1 MIIEVL
7 LFTKTK
13 FMAPNRRDFLKKSL
27 LATLASIIPFKLKAL
42 NDSDCEPT
50 TTDLYG
56 LGPFFSESAP
66 ETNSI
71 VPEDYQGHRLFLSGR
86 LSSSDCDKGIAN
98 AVMDFWQADEHG
110 DYDNVGFK
118 FRGKIITDE
127 NGNYNLETIIPGKY
141 LNGPQYR
148 PSHIHLKVQ
157 AEGYDELVTQI
168 YFQGDTSIPSD
179 YAAGHISAIDRIIT
193 LSNSEDDLVQVN
205 SVVEEDLFGAF
216 DVVLSGDGPP
226 IGINEL
232 QKAYGDLSQNYP
244 NPFSEQTKLFL
255 VLNKDAKTEIEIFD
269 QKGSLVKV
277 LLSQN
282 LKKGRYEFNWGSK
295 NLSNGIYTAVW
306 TSDNKL
312 VKTIKMI
319 KQTI

>member
-1 MIIEVL
+1 MDS
-7 LFTKTK
+7 
-13 FMAPNRRDFLKKSL
+13 NRRDFLKKGFI
-27 LATLASIIPFKLKAL
+27 ATLASFIPFKLKAQITL
-42 NDSDCEPT
+42 DCEPT
-50 TTDLYG
+50 TTDI
-56 LGPFFSESAP
+56 LGPFFSEGAP

-71 VPEDYQGHRLFLSGR
+71 IPEDYEGDRLFLSGT
-86 LSSSDCDKGIAN
+86 LSSTDCDRAISN

-110 DYDNVGFK
+110 NYDNVGFN

-127 NGNYNLETIIPGKY
+127 NGNYSLETIIPGKY
-141 LNGPQYR
+141 LNGSQYR

-168 YFQGDTSIPSD
+168 YFQGDES
-179 YAAGHISAIDRIIT
+179 ISADPWASAPSATNRIIP
-193 LSNSEDDLVQVN
+193 LNAGFAGDW
-205 SVVEEDLFGAF
+205 FGVF

-232 QKAYGDLSQNYP
+232 QREYGDLSQNYP

-255 VLNKDAKTEIEIFD
+255 VLNKDANTKIEIFD
-269 QKGSLVKV
+269 QKGSRVKV

-306 TSDNKL
+306 MSDNKL

-319 KQTI
+319 KQTN

>member
-1 MIIEVL
+1 MIIDIITAV
-7 LFTKTK
+7 KTVNNITL
-13 FMAPNRRDFLKKSL
+13 MDSNRRDFLKKGVIAS
-27 LATLASIIPFKLKAL
+27 LASFIPFKLKAQNTL
-42 NDSDCEPT
+42 DCEPT
-50 TTDLYG
+50 TTDI
-56 LGPFFSESAP
+56 LGPFFSEGAP

-71 VPEDYQGHRLFLSGR
+71 IPEDYEGEKLFLSGK
-86 LSSSDCDKGIAN
+86 LSSIDCDMEISN

-127 NGNYNLETIIPGKY
+127 NGNYNLETIVPGKY
-141 LNGPQYR
+141 LNGSQYR

-168 YFQGDTSIPSD
+168 YFQGDES
-179 YAAGHISAIDRIIT
+179 ISADPWAGAPSATNRIIP
-193 LSNSEDDLVQVN
+193 LNAGFAGDW
-205 SVVEEDLFGAF
+205 FGVF

-232 QKAYGDLSQNYP
+232 QRAYGDLSQNYP

-295 NLSNGIYTAVW
+295 NLSNGLYTAVW

-312 VKTIKMI
+312 VKIIKMI

>member
-1 MIIEVL
+1 MDS
-7 LFTKTK
+7 
-13 FMAPNRRDFLKKSL
+13 NRRDFLKKGFI
-27 LATLASIIPFKLKAL
+27 ATLASVIPFRVNAD
-42 NDSDCEPT
+42 NRSDCDPT
-50 TTDLYG
+50 TTDI
-56 LGPFFSESAP
+56 LGPFFSEGAP
-66 ETNSI
+66 QTNSI
-71 VPEDYQGHRLFLSGR
+71 VPEDYEGELLFLSGK
-86 LSSSDCDKGIAN
+86 LSATDCDTGISN
-98 AVMDFWQADEHG
+98 AVMDFWQADETG
-110 DYDNVGFK
+110 AYDNEGFK

-127 NGNYNLETIIPGKY
+127 NGVYNLETIMPGKY
-141 LNGPQYR
+141 LNGSQYR

-157 AEGYDELVTQI
+157 AEGYDELITQI
-168 YFQGDTSIPSD
+168 YFQGDES
-179 YAAGHISAIDRIIT
+179 ISADPWASAPSATNRIIP
-193 LSNSEDDLVQVN
+193 LNAGFAGDW
-205 SVVEEDLFGAF
+205 FGVF

-232 QKAYGDLSQNYP
+232 QRVYGDLSQNYP

-269 QKGSLVKV
+269 HKGSRVKV

-295 NLSNGIYTAVW
+295 NLSNGLYTAVW

-319 KQTI
+319 KQTN

>member
-1 MIIEVL
+1 MDS
-7 LFTKTK
+7 
-13 FMAPNRRDFLKKSL
+13 NRRDFLKKGFI
-27 LATLASIIPFKLKAL
+27 ATLASFIPVKLKSQITL
-42 NDSDCEPT
+42 DCEPT
-50 TTDLYG
+50 TTDI
-56 LGPFFSESAP
+56 LGPFFSEGAP

-71 VPEDYQGHRLFLSGR
+71 IPEDYEGERLFLSGT
-86 LSSSDCDKGIAN
+86 LSSTDCDKTISN
-98 AVMDFWQADEHG
+98 AVMDFWQADEYG
-110 DYDNVGFK
+110 DYDNVGVN

-141 LNGPQYR
+141 LNGSQYR

-168 YFQGDTSIPSD
+168 YFQGDES
-179 YAAGHISAIDRIIT
+179 ISADPWASAPSAMNRIIP
-193 LSNSEDDLVQVN
+193 LNAGFAGDW
-205 SVVEEDLFGAF
+205 FGVF

-232 QKAYGDLSQNYP
+232 QKVYGDLSQNYP

-255 VLNKDAKTEIEIFD
+255 VLNKDAKTDIEIFD

-277 LLSQN
+277 LICQN

-295 NLSNGIYTAVW
+295 NLSDGLYTTVW

-319 KQTI
+319 KQNI

>member
-1 MIIEVL
+1 MDS
-7 LFTKTK
+7 
-13 FMAPNRRDFLKKSL
+13 NRRDFLKKGFI
-27 LATLASIIPFKLKAL
+27 ATLASFIPFKLKAQITL
-42 NDSDCEPT
+42 DCEPT
-50 TTDLYG
+50 TTDI
-56 LGPFFSESAP
+56 LGPFFSEGAP

-71 VPEDYQGHRLFLSGR
+71 IPEDYEGERLFLSGN
-86 LSSSDCDKGIAN
+86 LSSTDCDRAISN

-110 DYDNVGFK
+110 GYDNVGFN

-127 NGNYNLETIIPGKY
+127 NGNYSLETIIPGKY
-141 LNGPQYR
+141 LNGSQYR

-168 YFQGDTSIPSD
+168 YFQGDESISVDPWASAPS
-179 YAAGHISAIDRIIT
+179 ATNRIIP
-193 LSNSEDDLVQVN
+193 LNAGFAGDW
-205 SVVEEDLFGAF
+205 FGVF
-216 DVVLSGDGPP
+216 DVVLSGEGPP

-232 QKAYGDLSQNYP
+232 QREYGDLSQNYP

-255 VLNKDAKTEIEIFD
+255 VLNKDANTEIEIFD
-269 QKGSLVKV
+269 QKGSRVKV
-277 LLSQN
+277 LLSQT

-306 TSDNKL
+306 MSDNKL

-319 KQTI
+319 KQTN

>member
-1 MIIEVL
+1 MDS
-7 LFTKTK
+7 
-13 FMAPNRRDFLKKSL
+13 NRRDFLKKGV
-27 LATLASIIPFKLKAL
+27 LATLASFIPFKLEAH
-42 NDSDCEPT
+42 NDSNCDPT

-56 LGPFFSESAP
+56 EGPFFSESAP

-86 LSSSDCDKGIAN
+86 LSSSDCDNGIAN

-118 FRGKIITDE
+118 FRGKIITDTD
-127 NGNYNLETIIPGKY
+127 GNYNLETIIPGKY
-141 LNGPQYR
+141 LLSESQYR
-148 PSHIHLKVQ
+148 PAHIHLKVQ

-179 YAAGHISAIDRIIT
+179 YAAGHISAIDRIIP

-205 SVVEEDLFGAF
+205 SVAEEDLFGAF

-232 QKAYGDLSQNYP
+232 QRVYGDLSQNYP

-269 QKGSLVKV
+269 HKGSRVKV

-282 LKKGRYEFNWGSK
+282 LKKGRYEFNLGSK
-295 NLSNGIYTAVW
+295 NLSNGLYTAVW

-319 KQTI
+319 KQTN

>member
-1 MIIEVL
+1 MDS
-7 LFTKTK
+7 
-13 FMAPNRRDFLKKSL
+13 NRRDFLKKGFI
-27 LATLASIIPFKLKAL
+27 ATIASFIPFKLKAQITL
-42 NDSDCEPT
+42 DCEPT
-50 TTDLYG
+50 TSDI
-56 LGPFFSESAP
+56 LGPFFSEGAP

-71 VPEDYQGHRLFLSGR
+71 IPEDYEGDRLFLSGT
-86 LSSSDCDKGIAN
+86 LSSTDCDMAISN

-110 DYDNVGFK
+110 YYDNVGFN

-127 NGNYNLETIIPGKY
+127 NGNYSLETIIPGKY
-141 LNGPQYR
+141 LNGSQYR

-168 YFQGDTSIPSD
+168 YFQGDES
-179 YAAGHISAIDRIIT
+179 ISADPWASAPSAINRIIPLNT
-193 LSNSEDDLVQVN
+193 GFAGDW
-205 SVVEEDLFGAF
+205 FGVF

-232 QKAYGDLSQNYP
+232 QREYGDLSQNYP

-255 VLNKDAKTEIEIFD
+255 VLNKDAKIDIEIFD
-269 QKGSLVKV
+269 QKGSRLKV

-282 LKKGRYEFNWGSK
+282 LKKGRYEFNWSSE

-306 TSDNKL
+306 MSDNKL

-319 KQTI
+319 KQTN

>member
-1 MIIEVL
+1 MDS
-7 LFTKTK
+7 
-13 FMAPNRRDFLKKSL
+13 NRRDFLKKGFI
-27 LATLASIIPFKLKAL
+27 ATLASFIPFKLKAQITL
-42 NDSDCEPT
+42 DCEPT
-50 TTDLYG
+50 TTDI
-56 LGPFFSESAP
+56 LGPFFSEGAP

-71 VPEDYQGHRLFLSGR
+71 IPEDYEGDRLFLSGT
-86 LSSSDCDKGIAN
+86 LSSTDCDRAISN

-110 DYDNVGFK
+110 DYDNVGFN

-127 NGNYNLETIIPGKY
+127 NGNYSLETIIPGKY
-141 LNGPQYR
+141 LNGSQYR

-168 YFQGDTSIPSD
+168 YFQGDES
-179 YAAGHISAIDRIIT
+179 ISADPWASAPSATNRIIP
-193 LSNSEDDLVQVN
+193 LNAGFAGDW
-205 SVVEEDLFGAF
+205 FGVF

-232 QKAYGDLSQNYP
+232 QREYGDLSQNYP

-255 VLNKDAKTEIEIFD
+255 VLNKDTNTKIEIFD
-269 QKGSLVKV
+269 QKGSRVKV

-306 TSDNKL
+306 MSDNKL

-319 KQTI
+319 KQTN

>member
-1 MIIEVL
+1 MDS
-7 LFTKTK
+7 
-13 FMAPNRRDFLKKSL
+13 NRRDFLKKGFI
-27 LATLASIIPFKLKAL
+27 ATLASFIPFKLKAQITL
-42 NDSDCEPT
+42 DCEPT
-50 TTDLYG
+50 TTDI
-56 LGPFFSESAP
+56 LGPFFSEGAP

-71 VPEDYQGHRLFLSGR
+71 IPEDYEGDRLFLSGT
-86 LSSSDCDKGIAN
+86 LSSTDCDRAISN

-110 DYDNVGFK
+110 DYDNVGFN

-127 NGNYNLETIIPGKY
+127 NGNYSLETIIPGKY
-141 LNGPQYR
+141 LNGSQYR

-168 YFQGDTSIPSD
+168 YFQGDES
-179 YAAGHISAIDRIIT
+179 ISADPWASAPSATNRIIP
-193 LSNSEDDLVQVN
+193 LNAGFAGDW
-205 SVVEEDLFGAF
+205 FGVF

-232 QKAYGDLSQNYP
+232 QREYGDLSQNYP

-255 VLNKDAKTEIEIFD
+255 VLNKDTNTKIEIFD
-269 QKGSLVKV
+269 QKGSRVKV

-306 TSDNKL
+306 MSDNKL

-319 KQTI
+319 KQIN

>member
-1 MIIEVL
+1 MDS
-7 LFTKTK
+7 
-13 FMAPNRRDFLKKSL
+13 NRRDFLKKGFI
-27 LATLASIIPFKLKAL
+27 ATLASFIPFKLKAQITL
-42 NDSDCEPT
+42 DCEPT
-50 TTDLYG
+50 TTDI
-56 LGPFFSESAP
+56 LGPFFSEGAP

-71 VPEDYQGHRLFLSGR
+71 IPEDYEGDRLFLSGT
-86 LSSSDCDKGIAN
+86 LSSTDCDRAISN

-110 DYDNVGFK
+110 NYDNVGFN

-127 NGNYNLETIIPGKY
+127 NGNYSLETIIPGKY
-141 LNGPQYR
+141 LNGSQYR

-168 YFQGDTSIPSD
+168 YFQGDES
-179 YAAGHISAIDRIIT
+179 ISADPWASSPSAINSIIP
-193 LSNSEDDLVQVN
+193 LNAGFAGDW
-205 SVVEEDLFGAF
+205 FGVF

-232 QKAYGDLSQNYP
+232 QREYGDLSQNYP

-255 VLNKDAKTEIEIFD
+255 VLNKDANTKIEIFD
-269 QKGSLVKV
+269 QKGSRVKV

-306 TSDNKL
+306 MSDNKL

-319 KQTI
+319 KQTN

>member
-1 MIIEVL
+1 MDS
-7 LFTKTK
+7 
-13 FMAPNRRDFLKKSL
+13 NRRDFLKKGFI
-27 LATLASIIPFKLKAL
+27 ATLASFIPFKLKAQITL
-42 NDSDCEPT
+42 DCEPT
-50 TTDLYG
+50 TTDI
-56 LGPFFSESAP
+56 LGPFFSEGAP

-71 VPEDYQGHRLFLSGR
+71 IPEDYEGERLFLSGN
-86 LSSSDCDKGIAN
+86 LSSTDCNRAIYN

-110 DYDNVGFK
+110 GYDNVGFN

-127 NGNYNLETIIPGKY
+127 NGNYSLETIIPGKY
-141 LNGPQYR
+141 LNGSQYR

-168 YFQGDTSIPSD
+168 YFQGDES
-179 YAAGHISAIDRIIT
+179 ISADPWANAPSATNRIIP
-193 LSNSEDDLVQVN
+193 LNAGFAGDW
-205 SVVEEDLFGAF
+205 FGVF

-232 QKAYGDLSQNYP
+232 QREYGDLSQNYP

-255 VLNKDAKTEIEIFD
+255 VLNKDANTEIEIFD
-269 QKGSLVKV
+269 QKGSRVKV

-306 TSDNKL
+306 MSDNKL

-319 KQTI
+319 KQTN

>member
-1 MIIEVL
+1 MIILIINVK
-7 LFTKTK
+7 KTVNNITHMD
-13 FMAPNRRDFLKKSL
+13 FNRRDFLKKGVI
-27 LATLASIIPFKLKAL
+27 ATLASFIPFKLKAQNTL
-42 NDSDCEPT
+42 DCEPT
-50 TTDLYG
+50 TSDI
-56 LGPFFSESAP
+56 LGPFFSEGAP

-71 VPEDYQGHRLFLSGR
+71 IPEDYEGERLFLSGS
-86 LSSSDCDKGIAN
+86 LSSTDCDKAISN
-98 AVMDFWQADEHG
+98 AVMDFWQADEYG
-110 DYDNVGFK
+110 DYDNVGFNY
-118 FRGKIITDE
+118 RGKIITDE

-141 LNGPQYR
+141 LNGSQYR

-168 YFQGDTSIPSD
+168 YFQGDESIPAD
-179 YAAGHISAIDRIIT
+179 PWAGAPSATNRIIP
-193 LSNSEDDLVQVN
+193 LNAGFAGDW
-205 SVVEEDLFGAF
+205 FGVF

-232 QKAYGDLSQNYP
+232 QKVYGDLSQNYP

-255 VLNKDAKTEIEIFD
+255 VLNKDAKTDIEIFD
-269 QKGSLVKV
+269 QKGSLVQV
-277 LLSQN
+277 LISQN

-295 NLSNGIYTAVW
+295 NLSDGLYTTVW

-319 KQTI
+319 KHTI

>member
-1 MIIEVL
+1 MIIDIITVK
-7 LFTKTK
+7 KTVNNITL
-13 FMAPNRRDFLKKSL
+13 MDSNRRDFLKKGVI
-27 LATLASIIPFKLKAL
+27 ATLASFIPFKLKAQITL
-42 NDSDCEPT
+42 DCEAT
-50 TTDLYG
+50 TTDI
-56 LGPFFSESAP
+56 LGPFFSEGAP

-71 VPEDYQGHRLFLSGR
+71 IPEDYEGERLFLSGN
-86 LSSSDCDKGIAN
+86 LSSTDCDKGISS

-110 DYDNVGFK
+110 DYDNVGFN

-127 NGNYNLETIIPGKY
+127 NGNYSLETIIPGKY
-141 LNGPQYR
+141 LNGSQYR

-168 YFQGDTSIPSD
+168 YFQGDES
-179 YAAGHISAIDRIIT
+179 ISADPWASAPSATNRIIP
-193 LSNSEDDLVQVN
+193 LNAGFAGDW
-205 SVVEEDLFGAF
+205 FGVF

-232 QKAYGDLSQNYP
+232 QREYGDLSQNYP

-255 VLNKDAKTEIEIFD
+255 VLNKDANTEIEIFD
-269 QKGSLVKV
+269 QKGSRVKV

-306 TSDNKL
+306 MSDNKL

-319 KQTI
+319 KQTN